1 MIGIIDTSSL
11 LAITRYYLSLKDE
24 RDLLDFIES
33 KFRRGDLI
41 FLNTIKSE
49 AFRTQKGIVIES
61 MKFLDEPEL
70 CVKDEDLLPPAPRRF
85 SNQLDHNLCVPL
97 QKKRLTDEQYVLQK
111 EAYMQSGD
119 IKMVLYALNNVEL
132 DPVIITEETPLN
144 NDGKL
149 FRKLPMVCNFLGI
162 RYMSIV
168 EWLRNNGI
176 HLTWNFSE

>member
-1 MIGIIDTSSL
+1 M
-11 LAITRYYLSLKDE
+11 
-24 RDLLDFIES
+24 
-33 KFRRGDLI
+33 
-41 FLNTIKSE
+41 
-49 AFRTQKGIVIES
+49 ES

-119 IKMVLYALNNVEL
+119 IKMVLYALNNVES

-149 FRKLPMVCNFLGI
+149 FRKLPMVCNFF
-162 RYMSIV
+162 
-168 EWLRNNGI
+168 RNKVYVDSRMASQQWDSFDMEFPRIMIDGV
-176 HLTWNFSE
+176 TFG